1 MKKLFLCSL
10 LGISFIT
17 TTVSCQNAA
26 KNAPKSTSAAKP
38 SVQNAVQNAAPIAA
52 DLSVADFQKKLA
64 ADRSALVL
72 DVRTPQE
79 FANGHLPNAMA
90 INIFDA
96 DFKQK
101 VGKLD
106 KSKAVY
112 VYCAVG
118 GRSAK
123 ASQILQESGFK
134 TVYNMAGGFNHWQAA
149 GLPSVK

>member
-26 KNAPKSTSAAKP
+26 KNAPKSTFAAKP
-38 SVQNAVQNAAPIAA
+38 SAQNTAPIAA
-52 DLSVADFQKKLA
+52 DLSVTDFQKKLA

-134 TVYNMAGGFNHWQAA
+134 TVYNMAGGFNSWQAA